1 MLSWGRIFFCWCP
14 WDCVG
19 LFLSDEK
26 CLWVVFFF
34 HVRNVIYFFFIFLIP
49 AGQTMTPA
57 HCGTNHI
64 DNKCN
69 KDQHKTI
76 TANYKLM
83 TTEKWWLFVVWA
95 NAKKKTTKI
104 EWHRYG
110 GLVYAKDT
118 QNNKEVSSDKSHFTV
133 NTTTIKFHLDEAPD
147 TKLPIRRSCK
157 RHCDTLTQNLPFDM
171 LLPYLPSADVAV
183 IEPEHN
189 QYGLTSSGKR
199 IK

>member
-1 MLSWGRIFFCWCP
+1 MWSTFFLFF
-14 WDCVG
+14 
-19 LFLSDEK
+19 LFLLDKQWRPPIVAQTTSTTNVTKTNTKRLQQITNWWQPRNGD
-26 CLWVVFFF
+26 CLSSE
-34 HVRNVIYFFFIFLIP
+34 
-49 AGQTMTPA
+49 QT
-57 HCGTNHI
+57 
-64 DNKCN
+64 
-69 KDQHKTI
+69 Q
-76 TANYKLM
+76 
-83 TTEKWWLFVVWA
+83 
-95 NAKKKTTKI
+95 KKKTTKI

-147 TKLPIRRSCK
+147 THLPIRRSCK

>member
-1 MLSWGRIFFCWCP
+1 MWSTFFLFF
-14 WDCVG
+14 
-19 LFLSDEK
+19 LFLLDKQWRPPIVAQTTSTTNVTKTNTKRLQQITNWWQPRNGD
-26 CLWVVFFF
+26 CLSSE
-34 HVRNVIYFFFIFLIP
+34 
-49 AGQTMTPA
+49 QT
-57 HCGTNHI
+57 
-64 DNKCN
+64 
-69 KDQHKTI
+69 Q
-76 TANYKLM
+76 
-83 TTEKWWLFVVWA
+83 
-95 NAKKKTTKI
+95 KKTTKI

-147 TKLPIRRSCK
+147 TQLPIRRSCK

>member
-1 MLSWGRIFFCWCP
+1 MWSTFFLFF
-14 WDCVG
+14 
-19 LFLSDEK
+19 LFLLDKQWRPPIVAQTTSTTNVTKTNTKRLQQITNWWQPRNGD
-26 CLWVVFFF
+26 CLSSE
-34 HVRNVIYFFFIFLIP
+34 
-49 AGQTMTPA
+49 QT
-57 HCGTNHI
+57 
-64 DNKCN
+64 
-69 KDQHKTI
+69 Q
-76 TANYKLM
+76 
-83 TTEKWWLFVVWA
+83 
-95 NAKKKTTKI
+95 KKTTKI

-147 TKLPIRRSCK
+147 TQLPIRRSCK

-183 IEPEHN
+183 IKPEHN

>member
-1 MLSWGRIFFCWCP
+1 MWSTFFLFF
-14 WDCVG
+14 
-19 LFLSDEK
+19 LFLLDKQWRPPIVAQTTSTTNVTKTNTKRLQQITNWWQPRNGD
-26 CLWVVFFF
+26 CLSSE
-34 HVRNVIYFFFIFLIP
+34 
-49 AGQTMTPA
+49 QT
-57 HCGTNHI
+57 
-64 DNKCN
+64 
-69 KDQHKTI
+69 Q
-76 TANYKLM
+76 
-83 TTEKWWLFVVWA
+83 
-95 NAKKKTTKI
+95 KKTTKI

-147 TKLPIRRSCK
+147 THLPIRRSCK